1 MKRNAITRLKAWKEK
16 EFRKPMWMTG
26 IKGAGKTYLALDFA
40 KSFYEGNLYVNFETN
55 ASIRELFKRKAE
67 SVKEDFNLI
76 SPLCEYYQIPE
87 ELIGNVLIILDEIT
101 ASKEALNAL
110 DMFAGEENGLSVL
123 IISSNGAVY
132 ENMPKE
138 KKTKYEH
145 FMLYPMEFD
154 EFLQAIGSEWYAEV
168 IKGHYQ
174 TNRKIPTIVH
184 NELITLFE
192 DYLAVGGMP
201 AAVNEY
207 ITMDSVENVPEIH
220 RMLYG
225 NMQREMIRHAAEGEA
240 IKMEQIFQIMLPE
253 LLKENK
259 KFQFRMIRKG
269 ATYAMYRSAIEKL
282 VQNAYLL
289 QCKKQESFDAME
301 EGREE
306 EKVSFKLYLPDIGIL
321 NTLIAKNYPV
331 GDSEELFEQAYDNGL
346 VRKTLLENYTMQSLT
361 AKGYEPVFWESAS
374 QAKLDFV
381 IRNKDG
387 IIPLEAK
394 ASESSRSKSISIFRN
409 QVDVPYAVKISSK
422 NYEYAN
428 QIKYLPYYAI
438 FCL

>member
-1 MKRNAITRLKAWKEK
+1 M
-16 EFRKPMWMTG
+16 
-26 IKGAGKTYLALDFA
+26 
-40 KSFYEGNLYVNFETN
+40 
-55 ASIRELFKRKAE
+55 
-67 SVKEDFNLI
+67 
-76 SPLCEYYQIPE
+76 
-87 ELIGNVLIILDEIT
+87 
-101 ASKEALNAL
+101 NAL
-110 DMFAGEENGLSVL
+110 DMFAADETALSILV
-123 IISSNGAVY
+123 ISSNGAAY
-132 ENMPKE
+132 QEMPEERKAH
-138 KKTKYEH
+138 YEH

-225 NMQREMIRHAAEGEA
+225 NMQREMIRQAGEGEA

-269 ATYAMYRSAIEKL
+269 ATYGMYKSAIDKM
-282 VQNAYLL
+282 VQNAYVL
-289 QCKKQESFDAME
+289 QCRKQDCFGDETIGKED
-301 EGREE
+301 
-306 EKVSFKLYLPDIGIL
+306 EKASFKLYLPDIGIL
-321 NTLIAKNYPV
+321 NTLIAGDYPV
-331 GDSEELFEQAYDNGL
+331 GDSEELFEQAYGNEL
-346 VRKTLLENYTMQSLT
+346 IRKTLLENYTMQSLT
-361 AKGYEPVFWESAS
+361 AKGYDAVFWESSS
-374 QAKLDFV
+374 QAKIDFV

-422 NYEYAN
+422 DYEYAN